1 MDMSNSEARLIT
13 ELQEQASEVLVRHR
27 SILDIMTK
35 LDEYNGRI
43 NRAIAKSVTFCGCM
57 EIAAKKQDFN
67 STSLNEML
75 NKMDSHIVGE
85 ICPNCREILEQEIG
99 AYMFFLASL
108 ANTLEFDLA
117 DTITKELERTK
128 TLGIYGMK

>member
-1 MDMSNSEARLIT
+1 MSNSEARLIT

-75 NKMDSHIVGE
+75 NKMDSHILGE

-108 ANTLEFDLA
+108 ANTLDFDLA